1 MASPSRSAR
10 DSAATTVLLGAL
22 IGAAPFT
29 MDIYLASMPSMTRAL
44 DATTAEVQLT
54 LSVYMYGW
62 GVAQLFVGP
71 LSDRFGRRPALL
83 VGLAV
88 FVAASVACALSRNV
102 FVLIAA
108 RLVQAL
114 AMAPIGVV
122 PRAVV
127 RDMYSGDRAAH
138 ILALMGVVLGIAPV
152 AAPIIGSNVHVL
164 FGWQANFVLVALYG
178 AILWVCVY
186 LRLPETLARPDLA
199 ATRPRTI
206 VANYARLLRSR
217 TYVGFMLVAAFGFS
231 GLFAFLA
238 GSAFVFVSVM
248 GESERSFGVLF
259 GVVMLGNI
267 VGATIGSRVVRR
279 IGIER
284 LVRTGTAL
292 MLAAGLALG
301 VLAFLGT
308 EHPLAIVVPMFVF
321 MVTFTM
327 TMPPATA
334 GALTPFPEIAG
345 SASSLLMFC
354 QFVVASTAALAV
366 GFALDRTTR
375 PMAYAIAV
383 ASVGAFA
390 GIRAAHAAG
399 ARLGR

>member
-1 MASPSRSAR
+1 MASLTRSAR
-10 DSAATTVLLGAL
+10 DSASTTVLLGAL
-22 IGAAPFT
+22 IGAAPVT

-62 GVAQLFVGP
+62 GIAQLFAGP
-71 LSDRFGRRPALL
+71 LSDRYGRRPALL

-108 RLVQAL
+108 RLVQAIS
-114 AMAPIGVV
+114 MAPIGVV
-122 PRAVV
+122 PRAIV
-127 RDMYSGDRAAH
+127 RDMHSGDRAAH

-178 AILWVCVY
+178 AILWICVY

-248 GESERSFGVLF
+248 GESEQRFGVLF

-267 VGATIGSRVVRR
+267 VGATIGSHVVRR

-308 EHPLAIVVPMFVF
+308 EHPPAIVVPMFVF

-399 ARLGR
+399 ARLSR